1 MSLNLSKVTA
11 LTAKLSDVAEAIA
24 SATDVWLDLLVQGSN
39 STVTKAKALLSL
51 HQRNFKTISEEL
63 HAEVAKVNDEIE
75 SQESWEECVRQGF
88 AENDDDEVDEED
100 SWEQVYSRSRFSEEA
115 LPKDSPFV
123 DTTLW
128 LTYGGG
134 PSGGYVRAED
144 GTNDV
149 YHAHKKGAF
158 DPWTFTRLPGKNLS
172 FAYGTGS
179 LAKKLDE
186 GRLKVRL
193 IEATTVLAEGGAGDA
208 P

>member
-1 MSLNLSKVTA
+1 MSLDFSKVTA
-11 LTAKLSDVAEAIA
+11 LTAKISDVAETIA

-39 STVTKAKALLSL
+39 STVTKAKALLNL
-51 HQRNFKTISEEL
+51 HQRNFKQLSEEL
-63 HAEVAKVNDEIE
+63 QAEVEKVNDEIE
-75 SQESWEECVRQGF
+75 SQKSWEECVRQGF
-88 AENDDDEVDEED
+88 AENDDEVDEED
-100 SWEQVYSRSRFSEEA
+100 SWEQVYSRSRFSEES

-158 DPWTFTRLPGKNLS
+158 DPWTFTLLPGKNLS

-193 IEATTVLAEGGAGDA
+193 IDATTAEAEGSAGDA

>member
-1 MSLNLSKVTA
+1 MSLDFSKVTA
-11 LTAKLSDVAEAIA
+11 LTAKISDVAETIA

-39 STVTKAKALLSL
+39 STVTKAKALLNL
-51 HQRNFKTISEEL
+51 HQRNFKQLSEEL
-63 HAEVAKVNDEIE
+63 QAEVEKVNDEIE
-75 SQESWEECVRQGF
+75 SQKSWEECVRQGF
-88 AENDDDEVDEED
+88 AETEEVDEEEG
-100 SWEQVYSRSRFSEEA
+100 WEQVYSRSRFSEES

-149 YHAHKKGAF
+149 YQAHKKGAF
-158 DPWTFTRLPGKNLS
+158 DPWTFTLLPGKNLS

-193 IEATTVLAEGGAGDA
+193 IDATTAEAEGSAGDA